1 MSEKTEKK
9 TGRRS
14 RLGRYLVLVT
24 CIDIILFAA
33 CILLLIQNIYDKKIY
48 EKNTAKKISEE
59 SIGEIKGESFDE
71 ISETTMDVK
80 EAEAEIE
87 KIASSGSDDERVKK
101 VRTLAERG
109 SSALEMLKVLF
120 PQQIVIADEGA
131 FHFYDINRN
140 LKKNPYDNERFSLTD
155 EGRMAYEKDDG
166 QECYT
171 GIDVSEHNGEIDW
184 QEVKSDGIDFVYI
197 RAGYRGY
204 GSGKMVEDKCFV
216 QNIEGAKAAGLSVGI
231 YYFTQ
236 AVNENEAIEEAD
248 FMLQKA
254 REYGVDIPIAID
266 VEKIDDPE
274 AEVRTKSLSKDE
286 YTRNV
291 RTFCRRVESRG
302 CGSMIYGNAKTF
314 TMLLN
319 MGELEDKEK
328 WFADYIGPNDY
339 VPYFPYEFRI
349 WQYDSCGTCAGIEGN
364 VDMNLALY

>member
-9 TGRRS
+9 TSRRS
-14 RLGRYLVLVT
+14 RLGRYLVVVT
-24 CIDIILFAA
+24 FID
-33 CILLLIQNIYDKKIY
+33 ILLLTACIFLLMKNIYDKKKY
-48 EKNTAKKISEE
+48 ETKITGEKIEE
-59 SIGEIKGESFDE
+59 IEEILETPMDE
-71 ISETTMDVK
+71 E
-80 EAEAEIE
+80 EAVAEIE
-87 KIASSGSDDERVKK
+87 KITASGSDDERVKK
-101 VRTLAERG
+101 VKTLAERG

-140 LKKNPYDNERFSLTD
+140 LKKNTYDLDCFSVTD
-155 EGRMAYEKDDG
+155 ENRMIYTKDDEETG
-166 QECYT
+166 YC

-184 QEVKSDGIDFVYI
+184 QEVAADGIDFVYI

-204 GSGKMVEDKCFV
+204 GSGKMVEDKYFV
-216 QNIEGAKAAGLSVGI
+216 QNIEGAKAAGLSVGV

-236 AVNENEAIEEAD
+236 AINENEAIEEAD
-248 FMLQKA
+248 FILGKIE
-254 REYGVDIPIAID
+254 EYGVDIPVAID

-274 AEVRTKSLSKDE
+274 AEVRTAAISKDE

-291 RTFCRRVESRG
+291 RAFCKRIESKG
-302 CGSMIYGNAKTF
+302 YGSIIYGNAKTF

-319 MGELEDKEK
+319 MSELEDKEK

-349 WQYDSCGTCAGIEGN
+349 WQYDCNGSCAGVEGS
-364 VDMNLALY
+364 VDMDLALY